1 MPTGW
6 ILIPSWLWTSK
17 ILRPLSFFELTSGFT
32 LQGATG
38 FSCCT
43 TQHVALC
50 LALATRTNEA
60 NEARKASQSRSLRSK
75 SLKKRPG
82 ARIHDKTMCHQLFQL
97 LLQGKSMGCY
107 WNAPPVCKIAS
118 HTTFV
123 IMQHSVYV
131 CLLSWK
137 PTWGKK
143 KGFHVSTRML
153 KFMSRISAMLVLAC
167 AGEFWYFRA
176 LFGATCH
183 INIEPHKLPFSA
195 QPTVPCSRHFSLWP
209 SRCKPVSPD

>member
-1 MPTGW
+1 MHAPAISCLLTKLRSRSSFAKLLQLWTRFALLEKCLQAGYW
-6 ILIPSWLWTSK
+6 YHRDCELASWLWTSK

-97 LLQGKSMGCY
+97 LLQGKSMGWY
-107 WNAPPVCKIAS
+107 WNGPPVCKIAS
-118 HTTFV
+118 HT
-123 IMQHSVYV
+123 QR
-131 CLLSWK
+131 L
-137 PTWGKK
+137 
-143 KGFHVSTRML
+143 
-153 KFMSRISAMLVLAC
+153 
-167 AGEFWYFRA
+167 
-176 LFGATCH
+176 
-183 INIEPHKLPFSA
+183 
-195 QPTVPCSRHFSLWP
+195 
-209 SRCKPVSPD
+209 